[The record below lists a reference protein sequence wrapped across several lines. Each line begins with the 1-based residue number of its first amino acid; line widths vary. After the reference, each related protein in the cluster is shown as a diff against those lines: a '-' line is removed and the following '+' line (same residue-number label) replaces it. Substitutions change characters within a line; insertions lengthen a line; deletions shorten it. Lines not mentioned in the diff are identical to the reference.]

1 MNLSPLI
8 KLFNQAPV
16 YKALAD
22 ALHWGEVSAAMRQ
35 PWGVLTAA
43 RPALLAALQADLQC
57 PVLFIT
63 ARADRARILK
73 EQIQTWA
80 QYPAVYPILMPCHT
94 KRSPGAATQFRD
106 AWPPCPPWQ
115 FTTGHRPPE
124 QTRNAKKPLLNNIR
138 GRTSQQTE
146 LPRSNSRPLLSSLPA
161 PLLVS
166 CPRSSSLQPGR

>member
-16 YKALAD
+16 YKELAD
-22 ALHWGEVSAAMRQ
+22 ALHWGELSAAMRQ

-80 QYPAVYPILMPCHT
+80 QQPDSVYRLPDPDALPHEKIAWGSET
-94 KRSPGAATQFRD
+94 IQGRS
-106 AWPPCPPWQ
+106 
-115 FTTGHRPPE
+115 
-124 QTRNAKKPLLNNIR
+124 L
-138 GRTSQQTE
+138 S
-146 LPRSNSRPLLSSLPA
+146 RST
-161 PLLVS
+161 
-166 CPRSSSLQPGR
+166 